1 MIRPDP
7 RQFDMFAM
15 IEQPKTVTP
24 MSPTR
29 WETIALTD
37 RGPVTAAR
45 VDNAYS
51 AMSLGTSGKVT
62 RPFQFRGETWVC
74 TSGAHR
80 RGNADYQCYRI
91 VPLAAFAGPGEPRTY
106 HNHKFHDEHRDAL
119 GGYHAMQAKH
129 GSADVVLIGPPV
141 VFVLKAEHPL

>member
-15 IEQPKTVTP
+15 IEQPAAAVPMTP
-24 MSPTR
+24 TK
-29 WETIALTD
+29 WETIALTA
-37 RGPVTAAR
+37 RGPITAAK

-51 AMSLGTSGKVT
+51 AMSLGMSGKVT

-74 TSGAHR
+74 TGGAHR
-80 RGNADYQCYRI
+80 RGDADYECYRI
-91 VPLAAFAGPGEPRTY
+91 IPLSAFTGPGEAQTY
-106 HNHKFHDEHRDAL
+106 HNHPFHNAHRDTL

-129 GSADVVLIGPPV
+129 GKADVVLIGPPV
-141 VFVLKAEHPL
+141 VFVLKAGADA